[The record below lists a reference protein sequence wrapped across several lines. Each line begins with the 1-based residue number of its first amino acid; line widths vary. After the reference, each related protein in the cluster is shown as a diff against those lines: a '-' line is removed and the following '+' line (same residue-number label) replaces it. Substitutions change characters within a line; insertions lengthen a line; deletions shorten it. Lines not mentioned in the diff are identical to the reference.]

1 MSGQQNKDA
10 EKLSQLEG
18 FLNAL
23 PERELRKLAAAIELD
38 RHEDKF
44 GLPHDAMMRLMRPGL
59 ARIRAPR
66 IYTPQRILCLPFEDM
81 LIPRDPDPKE
91 VGRIAR
97 ASIMPMW
104 KWLTTELMPDS
115 WPPLAAAFIAAQKSG
130 QDEEIRKTADAIWAA
145 SYRAMSDAFAP
156 LLGDVGEMRKLA
168 KHLGGTRR
176 LEDVRE
182 MTSALGLADEVR
194 ALKEMLP
201 QKPVLDLTGKQ
212 VAEIKRAYQDI
223 TLTKPGEELVYILL
237 VIARLLQ
244 PFPILKVFS
253 SMTDRMDDLI
263 SQRKELSLAGDKVFE
278 ALEEDVTSIETMARD
293 EGVDEEKLLKRAK
306 RFAGA
311 FKTIVNEIGI
321 RRDGPWGKRVYGYR
335 SAISGAIETRVLSSA
350 NKAVLSVLA
359 VSKDKDGK
367 VRTARPDFSEYPSLP
382 LFEEAERRA
391 KAIAEANRIADQ
403 IGLSMAC
410 QNTIKS
416 LREELDKYAARI
428 IEMLPRTPEDQK
440 LIATAHLNTTVR
452 LIELVGNSEDADLLR
467 RRGNAALNG
476 TLVS

>member
-1 MSGQQNKDA
+1 MSAANKDA
-10 EKLSQLEG
+10 EKFTQLEV
-18 FLNAL
+18 FLNTL

-38 RHEDKF
+38 RHDNKY

-97 ASIMPMW
+97 ASIAPMW
-104 KWLTTELMPDS
+104 KWLTKELMADS
-115 WPPLAAAFIAAQKSG
+115 WAPLGAAFVAAQKSG
-130 QDEEIRKTADAIWAA
+130 EDAAIQKAADAIWSAA
-145 SYRAMSDAFAP
+145 YQAMNTAFEP
-156 LLGDVGEMRKLA
+156 LRGDVGEMRKLS

-176 LEDVRE
+176 LEDIRE
-182 MTSALGLADEVR
+182 MNSALGLADEAR

-212 VAEIKRAYQDI
+212 VVEIKRVYQDI
-223 TLTKPGEELVYILL
+223 ALAKPGEELVYILL

-253 SMTDRMDDLI
+253 SMTDRMDDLV

-278 ALEEDVTSIETMARD
+278 ALEEDVSYIEQLARD
-293 EGVDEEKLLKRAK
+293 EGADEEKILKRAK

-311 FKTIVNEIGI
+311 FKTIINEIGI

-335 SAISGAIETRVLSSA
+335 SAISAAIEARVLNTASR
-350 NKAVLSVLA
+350 AVLSVLS
-359 VSKDKDGK
+359 VTRDKDGK
-367 VRTARPDFSEYPSLP
+367 VHTSKPDFSTYPAMH

-410 QNTIKS
+410 QTTIRG
-416 LREELDKYAARI
+416 LRDELDKYAARI
-428 IEMLPRTPEDQK
+428 LEMLPRVTEEQK
-440 LIATAHLNTTVR
+440 AIATAHLNTTVR

-467 RRGNAALNG
+467 RRGNAALSG